1 MRGPG
6 PMTDESL
13 TPKKREVLFW
23 LDDANGFDRLG
34 AEVMHDLD
42 EYRVL
47 QAVGNFTVRQR
58 P

>member
-1 MRGPG
+1 
-6 PMTDESL
+6 MTDESL

>member
-1 MRGPG
+1 
-6 PMTDESL
+6 MTDESL

-47 QAVGNFTVRQR
+47 QAGELHRAAT
-58 P
+58 PMSIE